1 MAATLN
7 SVMDNKDVN
16 MDITWNLSKENPVFC
31 RRSYNSTILTDV
43 EGPRCLLAFKLEQEE
58 AAGLVVMPEPQGH
71 S

>member
-1 MAATLN
+1 MKILVSAGEATAEE
-7 SVMDNKDVN
+7 S
-16 MDITWNLSKENPVFC
+16 
-31 RRSYNSTILTDV
+31 ILTDV